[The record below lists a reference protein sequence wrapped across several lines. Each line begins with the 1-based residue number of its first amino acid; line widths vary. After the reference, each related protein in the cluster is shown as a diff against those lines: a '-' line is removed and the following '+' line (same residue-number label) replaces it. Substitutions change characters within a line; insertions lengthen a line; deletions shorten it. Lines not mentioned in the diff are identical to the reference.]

1 MGAAV
6 RGEQESAGLNMDG
19 LWIKTWAERAERGGS
34 VSVLLSELP
43 KLCHEPPDGWWKS
56 SSG

>member
-43 KLCHEPPDGWWKS
+43 KLCHEPPDGW
-56 SSG
+56 